1 MEGIVK
7 TKGFYCILLD
17 VMFRRDGGL
26 GFFISCMT
34 GRERE
39 REREEKKK
47 KIIKKKR
54 KKFFKKKHYIFL
66 ML

>member
-39 REREEKKK
+39 RERERGEEEENNKKEKKK
-47 KIIKKKR
+47 V
-54 KKFFKKKHYIFL
+54 F
-66 ML
+66 

>member
-39 REREEKKK
+39 REEKKK

>member
-39 REREEKKK
+39 RERERERGEEEENNKKEKKK
-47 KIIKKKR
+47 V
-54 KKFFKKKHYIFL
+54 F
-66 ML
+66 